1 MVFLKN
7 MQKRLGFGEK
17 LAIMHGFAER
27 EPESRRGG

>member
-1 MVFLKN
+1 MVFLKK